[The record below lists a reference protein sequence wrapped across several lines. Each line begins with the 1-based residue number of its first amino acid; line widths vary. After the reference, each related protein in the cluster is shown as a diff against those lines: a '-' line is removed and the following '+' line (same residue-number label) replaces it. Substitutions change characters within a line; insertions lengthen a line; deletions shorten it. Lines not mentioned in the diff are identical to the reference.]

1 MIMKQLK
8 RYAVTGIIFVLITGS
23 LAHFLYDW
31 TGNNPVVG
39 LFTPVNE
46 SIWEHMKLLFF
57 PMLLYLLFILYKF
70 NENRSCLVPASC
82 LSLLAGT
89 FLIPLCYY
97 AYTSLLGKAIFL
109 LDIGTFI
116 FSTLTAFWLFY
127 RLSLSCRLKPYK
139 NLLVFLVCI
148 LFACFLFFTYRA
160 PALQIFQDPAV
171 SSHFTF
177 SSKSTTSPSSSRV
190 VP

>member
-57 PMLLYLLFILYKF
+57 PMLLYFVFERLML
-70 NENRSCLVPASC
+70 ENYPPSLSCADAMA
-82 LSLLAGT
+82 LLAGT
-89 FLIPLCYY
+89 FLIPVIF
-97 AYTSLLGKAIFL
+97 YTYTGILGRHLTVLDIATFYVSVIAAFL
-109 LDIGTFI
+109 LRRRFFLCFRSSKPSQSHSPHGKKTGK
-116 FSTLTAFWLFY
+116 TLCLCLTAAV
-127 RLSLSCRLKPYK
+127 
-139 NLLVFLVCI
+139 LLVFT
-148 LFACFLFFTYRA
+148 CFLVFTYNPPDLALFRA
-160 PALQIFQDPAV
+160 P
-171 SSHFTF
+171 S
-177 SSKSTTSPSSSRV
+177 
-190 VP
+190 